1 MTLKTNLINIVL
13 VDTIHP
19 GNIGSVA
26 RAMKTMGLSRLSLV
40 NPRVFPSNESTALA
54 GNATD
59 VLDNAAVYSSIRD
72 AIKDSTFVY
81 ATSSRDR
88 SIQWPIMNAE
98 QAAKDI
104 CKETSSDKEI
114 SIIFGKE
121 DRGLTNEELE
131 LANKLIEIPAN
142 PEYPVLNL
150 AMSVQIISYEIF
162 KASSDI
168 TEKEWRD
175 YPEVNSHQLQMLIDH
190 FIETA
195 VDIDVIDPDNPKKI
209 ISRIKRMFTRL
220 QPDEMEASFMRGFL
234 SGIKKKLKPR
244 EALQGEAYSMPRA
257 LPQGLIEGLELFNQA
272 PELEI
277 ILGKSFCSIYKSL
290 KRYEAEA
297 FLQVISPWE
306 REHLLLNV

>member
-1 MTLKTNLINIVL
+1 MSLKSNLINIVL

-40 NPRVFPSNESTALA
+40 NPRIFPSGDANALS

-59 VLDNAAVYSSIRD
+59 VLENANTYSSIKE

-88 SIQWPIMNAE
+88 SIQWPILNASS
-98 QAAKDI
+98 AAEKI
-104 CKETSSDKEI
+104 CNEVNSDKEI

-121 DRGLTNEELE
+121 DRGLTNTELE
-131 LANKLIEIPAN
+131 YANNLIEIPAN

-150 AMSVQIISYEIF
+150 AMSAQIICYEIF
-162 KASSDI
+162 KFSNNNNV
-168 TEKEWRD
+168 KEWRD
-175 YPEVNSHQLQMLIDH
+175 YPEVSSEQLQRLIDH
-190 FIETA
+190 FIDTA
-195 VDIDVIDPDNPKKI
+195 VEIDVIDPDNPKKI

-234 SGIKKKLKPR
+234 SGINKKLK
-244 EALQGEAYSMPRA
+244 
-257 LPQGLIEGLELFNQA
+257 
-272 PELEI
+272 
-277 ILGKSFCSIYKSL
+277 
-290 KRYEAEA
+290 
-297 FLQVISPWE
+297 
-306 REHLLLNV
+306 

>member
-1 MTLKTNLINIVL
+1 MSLKTNLINIVL

-26 RAMKTMGLSRLSLV
+26 RAMKTMGLCRLSLV
-40 NPRVFPSNESTALA
+40 NPRVFPSGDANALA

-59 VLDNAAVYSSIRD
+59 VLKNAKIFSSIND

-88 SIQWPIMNAE
+88 SIQWPLMNAE
-98 QAAKDI
+98 SAANEI
-104 CKETSSDKEI
+104 CNQVNSDKEV
-114 SIIFGKE
+114 SIVFGKE

-150 AMSVQIISYEIF
+150 AMSAQIISYEIL
-162 KASSDI
+162 KASSDSQ
-168 TEKEWRD
+168 TREWRD
-175 YPEVNSHQLQMLIDH
+175 YPEVNSKQLQMLIDH

-195 VDIDVIDPDNPKKI
+195 VEIDVIDPKNPKKI

-234 SGIKKKLKPR
+234 SGIKKKL
-244 EALQGEAYSMPRA
+244 E
-257 LPQGLIEGLELFNQA
+257 
-272 PELEI
+272 
-277 ILGKSFCSIYKSL
+277 
-290 KRYEAEA
+290 
-297 FLQVISPWE
+297 
-306 REHLLLNV
+306 

>member
-59 VLDNAAVYSSIRD
+59 VLDNASIYSSIKD

-88 SIQWPIMNAE
+88 SIKWPIMNAE

-104 CKETSSDKEI
+104 FNETSSDKEI
-114 SIIFGKE
+114 SIVFGKE

-150 AMSVQIISYEIF
+150 AMSVQIITYELF

-220 QPDEMEASFMRGFL
+220 QPDKMEASFMRGFL
-234 SGIKKKLKPR
+234 SGIKKKLK
-244 EALQGEAYSMPRA
+244 
-257 LPQGLIEGLELFNQA
+257 
-272 PELEI
+272 
-277 ILGKSFCSIYKSL
+277 
-290 KRYEAEA
+290 
-297 FLQVISPWE
+297 
-306 REHLLLNV
+306 

>member
-1 MTLKTNLINIVL
+1 MTVQSNLINIVL

-40 NPRVFPSNESTALA
+40 NPRVFPSDDAIALS

-59 VLDNAAVYSSIRD
+59 VLQNAKIYKNIRD
-72 AIKDSTFVY
+72 AIKNSTFVY

-88 SIQWPIMNAE
+88 SIQWPIKDAAS
-98 QAAKDI
+98 AAKDI
-104 CKETSSDKEI
+104 HAEVNNNKEI

-121 DRGLTNEELE
+121 DRGLTNDELE
-131 LANKLIEIPAN
+131 NANRLIEIPAN
-142 PEYPVLNL
+142 PIYPVLNL

-168 TEKEWRD
+168 KLKEWRD
-175 YPEVNSHQLQMLIDH
+175 YPEVSSEQLQMLIDH
-190 FIETA
+190 FIDTA
-195 VDIDVIDPDNPKKI
+195 VEIDVIDPDNPKKI

-234 SGIKKKLKPR
+234 SGIKKKLK
-244 EALQGEAYSMPRA
+244 
-257 LPQGLIEGLELFNQA
+257 
-272 PELEI
+272 
-277 ILGKSFCSIYKSL
+277 
-290 KRYEAEA
+290 
-297 FLQVISPWE
+297 
-306 REHLLLNV
+306 

>member
-1 MTLKTNLINIVL
+1 MSLQSNLINIVL

-26 RAMKTMGLSRLSLV
+26 RAMKTMSLSRLSLV
-40 NPRVFPSNESTALA
+40 NPRVFPSGDANALS

-59 VLDNAAVYSSIRD
+59 VLENAQIYSSIRE

-88 SIQWPIMNAE
+88 SIQWPITDAAN
-98 QAAKDI
+98 AAKDI
-104 CKETSSDKEI
+104 HNETTNNKEV

-121 DRGLTNEELE
+121 DRGLTNDELE
-131 LANKLIEIPAN
+131 CANRLIEIPAN

-150 AMSVQIISYEIF
+150 AMSVQIITYEIF
-162 KASSDI
+162 KASSDNNL
-168 TEKEWRD
+168 KEWRD
-175 YPEVNSHQLQMLIDH
+175 YPEVNSKQLQMLIDH

-195 VDIDVIDPDNPKKI
+195 VDIKVIDPDNPKKI

-234 SGIKKKLKPR
+234 SGIKKKLK
-244 EALQGEAYSMPRA
+244 
-257 LPQGLIEGLELFNQA
+257 
-272 PELEI
+272 
-277 ILGKSFCSIYKSL
+277 
-290 KRYEAEA
+290 
-297 FLQVISPWE
+297 
-306 REHLLLNV
+306 

>member
-1 MTLKTNLINIVL
+1 MTAKSNLINIVL

-40 NPRVFPSNESTALA
+40 NPRVFPSDDAIALS

-59 VLDNAAVYSSIRD
+59 VLQNAKIYKNIRD

-88 SIQWPIMNAE
+88 SIQWPIKDAAT
-98 QAAKDI
+98 AAKDI
-104 CKETSSDKEI
+104 HAEVNNNKEI

-121 DRGLTNEELE
+121 DRGLTNDELE
-131 LANKLIEIPAN
+131 NANRLIEIPAN
-142 PEYPVLNL
+142 PIYPVLNL

-168 TEKEWRD
+168 SLKEWRD
-175 YPEVNSHQLQMLIDH
+175 YPEVNSEQLQMLIDH
-190 FIETA
+190 FIDTA
-195 VDIDVIDPDNPKKI
+195 VEIDVIDPDNPKKI

-234 SGIKKKLKPR
+234 SGIKKKLK
-244 EALQGEAYSMPRA
+244 
-257 LPQGLIEGLELFNQA
+257 
-272 PELEI
+272 
-277 ILGKSFCSIYKSL
+277 
-290 KRYEAEA
+290 
-297 FLQVISPWE
+297 
-306 REHLLLNV
+306 

>member
-59 VLDNAAVYSSIRD
+59 VLNNASVYSSIRD

-88 SIQWPIMNAE
+88 SIKWPIMNAE
-98 QAAKDI
+98 HAAKDI
-104 CKETSSDKEI
+104 CKETSSEKEI

-168 TEKEWRD
+168 ADKDWRD

-234 SGIKKKLKPR
+234 SGIKKKLK
-244 EALQGEAYSMPRA
+244 
-257 LPQGLIEGLELFNQA
+257 
-272 PELEI
+272 
-277 ILGKSFCSIYKSL
+277 
-290 KRYEAEA
+290 
-297 FLQVISPWE
+297 
-306 REHLLLNV
+306 

>member
-1 MTLKTNLINIVL
+1 MSLKSNLINIVL

-40 NPRVFPSNESTALA
+40 NPRIFPSGDANALS

-59 VLDNAAVYSSIRD
+59 VLENANTYSSIKE

-88 SIQWPIMNAE
+88 SIQWPILNASS
-98 QAAKDI
+98 AAEKI
-104 CKETSSDKEI
+104 CNEVNSDKEI

-121 DRGLTNEELE
+121 DRGLTNTELE
-131 LANKLIEIPAN
+131 YANNLIEIPAN

-150 AMSVQIISYEIF
+150 AMSAQIICYEIF
-162 KASSDI
+162 KFSHNNNV
-168 TEKEWRD
+168 KEWRD
-175 YPEVNSHQLQMLIDH
+175 YPEVNSEQLQRLINH
-190 FIETA
+190 FIDTA
-195 VDIDVIDPDNPKKI
+195 VEIDVIDPDNPKKI

-234 SGIKKKLKPR
+234 SGINKKLK
-244 EALQGEAYSMPRA
+244 Q
-257 LPQGLIEGLELFNQA
+257 
-272 PELEI
+272 
-277 ILGKSFCSIYKSL
+277 IL
-290 KRYEAEA
+290 
-297 FLQVISPWE
+297 V
-306 REHLLLNV
+306 

>member
-1 MTLKTNLINIVL
+1 MGMQSNLINIVL

-40 NPRVFPSNESTALA
+40 YPRIFPSDDAIALS

-59 VLDNAAVYSSIRD
+59 VLKNAKIYKNIRE

-88 SIQWPIMNAE
+88 SIQWPIKDAAS
-98 QAAKDI
+98 AAKDI
-104 CKETSSDKEI
+104 HAEVNNNKEI

-121 DRGLTNEELE
+121 DRGLTNDELE
-131 LANKLIEIPAN
+131 NANRLIEIPAN
-142 PEYPVLNL
+142 PKYPVLNL

-162 KASSDI
+162 KSSSDVKL
-168 TEKEWRD
+168 KEWRD
-175 YPEVNSHQLQMLIDH
+175 YPEVNSEQLQMLIDH
-190 FIETA
+190 FIKTA
-195 VDIDVIDPDNPKKI
+195 IDIDVIDPDNPKKI

-234 SGIKKKLKPR
+234 SGIKKKLK
-244 EALQGEAYSMPRA
+244 
-257 LPQGLIEGLELFNQA
+257 
-272 PELEI
+272 
-277 ILGKSFCSIYKSL
+277 
-290 KRYEAEA
+290 
-297 FLQVISPWE
+297 
-306 REHLLLNV
+306 

>member
-1 MTLKTNLINIVL
+1 MGMQSNLINIVL

-40 NPRVFPSNESTALA
+40 NPRVFPSDDAIALS

-59 VLDNAAVYSSIRD
+59 VLKNAKIYKNIRE

-88 SIQWPIMNAE
+88 SIQWPIKDAAS
-98 QAAKDI
+98 AAKDI
-104 CKETSSDKEI
+104 HAEVNNDKEI

-121 DRGLTNEELE
+121 DRGLTNDELE
-131 LANKLIEIPAN
+131 NANRLIEIPAN
-142 PEYPVLNL
+142 PIYPVLNL

-162 KASSDI
+162 KASSDVKL
-168 TEKEWRD
+168 KEWRD
-175 YPEVNSHQLQMLIDH
+175 YPEVNSEQLQMLIDH

-195 VDIDVIDPDNPKKI
+195 IDIDVIDPDNPKKI

-234 SGIKKKLKPR
+234 SGIKKKLK
-244 EALQGEAYSMPRA
+244 
-257 LPQGLIEGLELFNQA
+257 
-272 PELEI
+272 
-277 ILGKSFCSIYKSL
+277 
-290 KRYEAEA
+290 
-297 FLQVISPWE
+297 
-306 REHLLLNV
+306 

>member
-1 MTLKTNLINIVL
+1 MGMQSNLINIVL

-40 NPRVFPSNESTALA
+40 NPRIFPSDDAIALS

-59 VLDNAAVYSSIRD
+59 VLKNAKIYKNIRE

-88 SIQWPIMNAE
+88 SIQWPIKDAAS
-98 QAAKDI
+98 AAKDI
-104 CKETSSDKEI
+104 HTEVNNNKEI

-121 DRGLTNEELE
+121 DRGLTNDELE
-131 LANKLIEIPAN
+131 NANRLIEIPAN
-142 PEYPVLNL
+142 PKYPVLNL

-162 KASSDI
+162 KSSSDVKL
-168 TEKEWRD
+168 KEWRD
-175 YPEVNSHQLQMLIDH
+175 YPEVNSEQLQMLIDH

-195 VDIDVIDPDNPKKI
+195 IDIDVIDPDNPKKI

-234 SGIKKKLKPR
+234 SGIKKKLK
-244 EALQGEAYSMPRA
+244 
-257 LPQGLIEGLELFNQA
+257 
-272 PELEI
+272 
-277 ILGKSFCSIYKSL
+277 
-290 KRYEAEA
+290 
-297 FLQVISPWE
+297 
-306 REHLLLNV
+306 

>member
-1 MTLKTNLINIVL
+1 MSLKSNLINIVL

-40 NPRVFPSNESTALA
+40 NPRIFPSGDANALS

-59 VLDNAAVYSSIRD
+59 VLENANTYSSIKE

-88 SIQWPIMNAE
+88 SIQWPILNASS
-98 QAAKDI
+98 AAEKI
-104 CKETSSDKEI
+104 CNEVNSDKEI

-121 DRGLTNEELE
+121 DRGLTNTELE
-131 LANKLIEIPAN
+131 YANNLIEIPAN

-150 AMSVQIISYEIF
+150 AMSAQIICYEIF
-162 KASSDI
+162 KFSNNNNV
-168 TEKEWRD
+168 KEWRD
-175 YPEVNSHQLQMLIDH
+175 YPEVNSEQLQRLINH
-190 FIETA
+190 FIDTA
-195 VDIDVIDPDNPKKI
+195 VEIDVIDPDNPKKI

-234 SGIKKKLKPR
+234 SGINKKLK
-244 EALQGEAYSMPRA
+244 
-257 LPQGLIEGLELFNQA
+257 
-272 PELEI
+272 
-277 ILGKSFCSIYKSL
+277 
-290 KRYEAEA
+290 
-297 FLQVISPWE
+297 
-306 REHLLLNV
+306 

>member
-1 MTLKTNLINIVL
+1 MTVQSNLINIVL

-40 NPRVFPSNESTALA
+40 NPRVFPSDDAIALS

-59 VLDNAAVYSSIRD
+59 VLQDAKIYKNIRD
-72 AIKDSTFVY
+72 AIKNSTFVY

-88 SIQWPIMNAE
+88 SIQWPIKDAAS
-98 QAAKDI
+98 AAKDI
-104 CKETSSDKEI
+104 HAEVNNNKEI

-121 DRGLTNEELE
+121 DRGLTNDELE
-131 LANKLIEIPAN
+131 NANRLIEIPAN
-142 PEYPVLNL
+142 PIYPVLNL

-168 TEKEWRD
+168 SLKEWRD
-175 YPEVNSHQLQMLIDH
+175 YPEVNSEQLQMLIDH
-190 FIETA
+190 FIDTA
-195 VDIDVIDPDNPKKI
+195 VEIDVIDPDNPKKI

-234 SGIKKKLKPR
+234 SGIKKKLK
-244 EALQGEAYSMPRA
+244 
-257 LPQGLIEGLELFNQA
+257 
-272 PELEI
+272 
-277 ILGKSFCSIYKSL
+277 
-290 KRYEAEA
+290 
-297 FLQVISPWE
+297 
-306 REHLLLNV
+306 

>member
-1 MTLKTNLINIVL
+1 MSLKTNLINIVL

-26 RAMKTMGLSRLSLV
+26 RAMKTMGLCRLSLV
-40 NPRVFPSNESTALA
+40 NPRVFPSGDANALA

-59 VLDNAAVYSSIRD
+59 VLKNAKIFSSIND

-88 SIQWPIMNAE
+88 SIQWPLMNAE
-98 QAAKDI
+98 SAANEI
-104 CKETSSDKEI
+104 CNQVNSDKEV
-114 SIIFGKE
+114 SIVFGKE

-150 AMSVQIISYEIF
+150 AMSVQIISYEIL
-162 KASSDI
+162 KASSDSQ
-168 TEKEWRD
+168 TKEWRD
-175 YPEVNSHQLQMLIDH
+175 YPEVNSKQLQMLIDH

-195 VDIDVIDPDNPKKI
+195 VEIDVIDPKNPKKI

-234 SGIKKKLKPR
+234 SGIKKKL
-244 EALQGEAYSMPRA
+244 E
-257 LPQGLIEGLELFNQA
+257 
-272 PELEI
+272 
-277 ILGKSFCSIYKSL
+277 
-290 KRYEAEA
+290 
-297 FLQVISPWE
+297 
-306 REHLLLNV
+306 

>member
-1 MTLKTNLINIVL
+1 MGMQSNLINIVL

-40 NPRVFPSNESTALA
+40 NPRIFPSDDAIALS

-59 VLDNAAVYSSIRD
+59 VLKNAKIYKNIRE

-88 SIQWPIMNAE
+88 SIQWPIKDAAS
-98 QAAKDI
+98 AAKDI
-104 CKETSSDKEI
+104 HAEVNNNKEI

-121 DRGLTNEELE
+121 DRGLTNDELE
-131 LANKLIEIPAN
+131 NANRLIEIPAN
-142 PEYPVLNL
+142 PIYPVLNL

-162 KASSDI
+162 KSSSDVKL
-168 TEKEWRD
+168 KEWRD
-175 YPEVNSHQLQMLIDH
+175 YPEVNSEQLQMLIDH
-190 FIETA
+190 FIKTA
-195 VDIDVIDPDNPKKI
+195 IDIDVIDPDNPKKI

-234 SGIKKKLKPR
+234 SGIKKKLK
-244 EALQGEAYSMPRA
+244 
-257 LPQGLIEGLELFNQA
+257 
-272 PELEI
+272 
-277 ILGKSFCSIYKSL
+277 
-290 KRYEAEA
+290 
-297 FLQVISPWE
+297 
-306 REHLLLNV
+306 